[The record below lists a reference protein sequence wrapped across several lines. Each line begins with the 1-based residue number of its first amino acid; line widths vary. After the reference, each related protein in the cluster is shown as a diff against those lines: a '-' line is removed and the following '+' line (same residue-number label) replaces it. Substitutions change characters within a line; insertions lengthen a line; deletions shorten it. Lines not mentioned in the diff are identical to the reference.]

1 MTSAP
6 VATTLSARAS
16 ALLALEHARGDRLT
30 AVLDLPAGPNRAALA
45 RDAVAV
51 FVEAWG
57 VATTRSR
64 RWLTAADEVLAGP
77 QPLELFV
84 QLDKVS
90 SLVTLELW
98 RDGQVVFGID
108 DWVGF

>member
-1 MTSAP
+1 MTMAP
-6 VATTLSARAS
+6 EALTTSARAT

-30 AVLDLPAGPNRAALA
+30 AVLDLPAHPHRTGLA
-45 RDAVAV
+45 VDAVTV
-51 FVEAWG
+51 CVEAWG
-57 VATTRSR
+57 VANARSR
-64 RWLTAADEVLAGP
+64 RWLVAAQEVLSGSDH
-77 QPLELFV
+77 LELFV

-98 RDGQVVFGID
+98 RNGEVVFGID